1 MIAKH
6 ARYLI
11 QAGRDAAVL
20 SRTFPFPPSAHLN
33 PEKTEPKDLGTA
45 ILFHSV
51 YQE

>member
-20 SRTFPFPPSAHLN
+20 SRTFPLGSNTVYDHVLVAQ
-33 PEKTEPKDLGTA
+33 DL
-45 ILFHSV
+45 
-51 YQE
+51 